1 METSFSVGFCQFL
14 FCLFLRAGNGAGK
27 DGWRGK
33 VVTAKREKTRYA
45 GVTFRMVARL
55 DGYGKERMYYI
66 RYRRGGR
73 GSKEIEE
80 PVGRESESMTA
91 SKANRIRAMRATGIE
106 QANTERRKAEEAA
119 RLADE
124 SRVTVESLWRRY
136 EEANVGKPSVVP
148 DRSYYKYLSNLADRE
163 PASLRTEDVDALRRR
178 LAGTKS
184 PRLKDGKPVPLAAQT
199 QKHVLGLLRRL
210 VHFGVKR
217 DLFPMPQ
224 HLHFEMPRV
233 DNEKTEVLT
242 DEQLSRYLRA
252 LDEEPDQNSA
262 ALLRLALVTGMRKGA
277 LLALRWD
284 DCDFERA
291 RITLRGEAAKKRK
304 TEHIPMSAAARTVL
318 EAVERTESPYIFPGK
333 DGGKR
338 TDFRRMAR
346 RVKEKAGLPDD
357 FRPLHGLRHN
367 FASRLASS
375 GQVDMYTLQ
384 RLLTHESPQMTQRYA
399 HLHDDALMRAASVA
413 DAMLEVNT
421 PPDDKK

>member
-1 METSFSVGFCQFL
+1 M
-14 FCLFLRAGNGAGK
+14 
-27 DGWRGK
+27 
-33 VVTAKREKTRYA
+33 AKREKTKYP
-45 GVTFRMVARL
+45 GVYFRIQERL
-55 DGYGKERMYYI
+55 DGYGEEKAYYVM
-66 RYRRGGR
+66 YRRGGR
-73 GSKEIEE
+73 GAKLIEE
-80 PVGRESESMTA
+80 PVGRETEGMTA
-91 SKANRIRAMRATGIE
+91 AKANLIRAARITGKE

-124 SRVTVESLWRRY
+124 SRVTVASLWARY
-136 EEANVGKPSVVP
+136 REANADKPSIVP

-163 PASLRTEDVDALRRR
+163 PAGLTTEDVDALRHR
-178 LAGTKS
+178 LAGTQS
-184 PRLKDGKPVPLAAQT
+184 PRLKDGKAVPLATQT

-252 LDEEPDQNSA
+252 LEEEPDQNAA

-291 RITLRGEAAKKRK
+291 GITLRGEAAKKGK
-304 TEHIPMSAAARTVL
+304 TEHIPMSAAARAVL
-318 EAVERTESPYIFPGK
+318 ESVERAESPYIFPGK

-338 TDFRRMAR
+338 ADFRRMAR

-413 DAMLEVNT
+413 DGMLEVDT
-421 PPDDKK
+421 TPDDER

>member
-1 METSFSVGFCQFL
+1 M
-14 FCLFLRAGNGAGK
+14 
-27 DGWRGK
+27 
-33 VVTAKREKTRYA
+33 AKREKTKYP
-45 GVTFRMVARL
+45 GVYFREQERL
-55 DGYGKERMYYI
+55 DGYGEEKAYYVM
-66 RYRRGGR
+66 YRRGGR
-73 GSKEIEE
+73 GAKLIEE
-80 PVGRESESMTA
+80 PVGRESEGMTA
-91 SKANRIRAMRATGIE
+91 AKANLIRAARITGKE
-106 QANTERRKAEEAA
+106 QANRERRKAEEAA

-124 SRVTVESLWRRY
+124 SRVTVASLWKRY
-136 EEANVGKPSVVP
+136 EEANSGKPSIVP
-148 DRSYYKYLSNLADRE
+148 DRSYYKYLSGLSDRE
-163 PASLRTEDVDALRRR
+163 PASLKTEDVDALRRR

-184 PRLKDGKPVPLAAQT
+184 PRLKDGKAVPLAAQT

-242 DEQLSRYLRA
+242 DEQLFRYLRA
-252 LDEEPDQNSA
+252 LDEEPDQNAA
-262 ALLRLALVTGMRKGA
+262 ALLRLALITGMRKGA
-277 LLALRWD
+277 LLALRWE

-304 TEHIPMSAAARTVL
+304 TEHIPMSAVARAVL
-318 EAVERTESPYIFPGK
+318 EDVERTESPYIFPGK

-338 TDFRRMAR
+338 ADFRRMAR

-413 DAMLEVNT
+413 DGMLEVGT
-421 PPDDKK
+421 SPDDEK

>member
-1 METSFSVGFCQFL
+1 M
-14 FCLFLRAGNGAGK
+14 
-27 DGWRGK
+27 
-33 VVTAKREKTRYA
+33 VTAKREKTRYA

-136 EEANVGKPSVVP
+136 EEANAGKPSVVP

-184 PRLKDGKPVPLAAQT
+184 PRLKDGK
-199 QKHVLGLLRRL
+199 
-210 VHFGVKR
+210 
-217 DLFPMPQ
+217 
-224 HLHFEMPRV
+224 
-233 DNEKTEVLT
+233 
-242 DEQLSRYLRA
+242 LSRYQRA
-252 LDEEPDQNSA
+252 LDEEPDQNAA

-318 EAVERTESPYIFPGK
+318 EAIERTESPYIFPGK

-421 PPDDKK
+421 SPDDKK

>member
-1 METSFSVGFCQFL
+1 M
-14 FCLFLRAGNGAGK
+14 
-27 DGWRGK
+27 
-33 VVTAKREKTRYA
+33 AKREKTKYP
-45 GVTFRMVARL
+45 GVYFRVQERL
-55 DGYGKERMYYI
+55 DGYGEEKAYYVM
-66 RYRRGGR
+66 YRRGGR
-73 GSKEIEE
+73 GAKLIEE
-80 PVGRESESMTA
+80 PVGRETEGMTA
-91 SKANRIRAMRATGIE
+91 AKANLIRAARITGKE
-106 QANTERRKAEEAA
+106 QTNTERRKAEEAA

-124 SRVTVESLWRRY
+124 RRVTVASLWRRY
-136 EEANVGKPSVVP
+136 EEANAGKPSVVP
-148 DRSYYKYLSNLADRE
+148 DRSYYKYLSGLSDRE
-163 PASLRTEDVDALRRR
+163 PASLTTEDVDALRRR

-184 PRLKDGKPVPLAAQT
+184 ARLKDGKAVPLAAQT

-242 DEQLSRYLRA
+242 DGQLSRYLRA
-252 LDEEPDQNSA
+252 LDEEPDQNAA

-304 TEHIPMSAAARTVL
+304 TEYIPMSAAARAVL
-318 EAVERTESPYIFPGK
+318 ETVEQTESLYIFPGK

-338 TDFRRMAR
+338 MDFRRMAR

-375 GQVDMYTLQ
+375 GHVDMYTLQ
-384 RLLTHESPQMTQRYA
+384 CLLTHESPQMTQRYA
-399 HLHDDALMRAASVA
+399 HLHDDTLMRAASVA
-413 DAMLEVNT
+413 DGMLIPAERREEN
-421 PPDDKK
+421 P